1 MDTDSFI
8 VCIKTE
14 DIYVD
19 IAKDGET
26 RFGALNYELKRPLSK
41 VKNKKVIGLI
51 KVDLGRKIMTEFA
64 ALRPKAYSYLIDNG
78 DENKKARSTKK
89 CVIKFGDYKYCLEAT
104 QLESKINKLEKN
116 KLCVDCLTENSKE
129 FLKNNKLISKLQKRF
144 RSEKYNVFPEEVNK
158 IALCGNNDRGIQ
170 SIDSIETYAYG
181 TSKDLVCERE
191 EIECDSI
198 VKQYKNDSL

>member
-1 MDTDSFI
+1 MDTDSLI

-19 IAKDGET
+19 IAKDAET
-26 RFGALNYELKRPLSK
+26 RFDALNYELKRPFSK

-64 ALRPKAYSYLIDNG
+64 ALRPKAYSYFIDNG

-89 CVIKFGDYKYCLEAT
+89 CVMKFEDYKYCLEST
-104 QLESKINKLEKN
+104 QVKSKINQLEKN

-129 FLKNNKLISKLQKRF
+129 FLKNNKLILKLQKRF
-144 RSEKYNVFPEEVNK
+144 RGDKYNVFPEEVNK
-158 IALCGNNDRGIQ
+158 IALCSDNDRRIQ
-170 SIDSIETYAYG
+170 SIESIETYAYG
-181 TSKDLVCERE
+181 TSKDLVCKKE

-198 VKQYKNDSL
+198 IKQYKNDSL